1 MASTS
6 VFAESLAESYTDNKL
21 IKILKSEGYGAVT
34 LKKSGVIVIKIHGK
48 AYVLFNN
55 KHDGDL
61 QLSYSVS
68 GAKLSY
74 EDINEWNKTKRLSRA
89 YLDSDKD
96 PRLESDLLANAGLTE
111 KHVTEF
117 FKVFVDSVPVF
128 RDFIKKRM

>member
-6 VFAESLAESYTDNKL
+6 VFAESLAKSYTDNKL

-34 LKKSGVIVIKIHGK
+34 LKKSGLIVIKIDGRAHI
-48 AYVLFNN
+48 LFN

-61 QLSYSVS
+61 QLSYAVG